1 MGTGPSRRCHDLAFL
16 LINNGIFGGQFD
28 VYFENSCYDRISKN
42 TDVTLFTKLDLMISV
57 YAEGKILDLRG
68 CRDGVSEQFIGVVVV
83 YTSAEL
89 RS

>member
-1 MGTGPSRRCHDLAFL
+1 M
-16 LINNGIFGGQFD
+16 
-28 VYFENSCYDRISKN
+28 YFEHSFHDRISKN
-42 TDVTLFTKLDLMISV
+42 TDDTLSAKLDLVISLYV
-57 YAEGKILDLRG
+57 ERKILDSRG